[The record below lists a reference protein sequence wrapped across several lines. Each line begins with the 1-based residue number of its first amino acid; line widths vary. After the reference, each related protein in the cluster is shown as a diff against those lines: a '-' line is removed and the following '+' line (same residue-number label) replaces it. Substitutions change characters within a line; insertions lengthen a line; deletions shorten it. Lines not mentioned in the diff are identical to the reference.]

1 MKLEIED
8 IKHLADLSA
17 LEFSEERLESFKD
30 EFNNILK
37 FVDQIS
43 SAEVAGEIKYEPIDV
58 EELREDEVVTSYEQS
73 KILENAPK
81 QKMGSFAVP
90 LMME

>member
-8 IKHLADLSA
+8 IKHLAELSA
-17 LEFSEERLESFKD
+17 LEFSDDRLESFKD
-30 EFNNILK
+30 EFKNILK

-43 SAEVAGEIKYEPIDV
+43 NADVDGEIEYQPIDV
-58 EELREDEVVTSYEQS
+58 EELRDDVAVDSYPQE

-81 QKMGSFAVP
+81 QKMGCFAVP

>member
-8 IKHLADLSA
+8 IKHLAYLSA
-17 LEFSEERLESFKD
+17 LQFSDDELEKFKD
-30 EFNNILK
+30 DFNNILG

-43 SAEVAGEIKYEPIDV
+43 SANVDGELEYSPIDV
-58 EELREDEVVTSYEQS
+58 EELRDDVAKESYPQS

-81 QKMGSFAVP
+81 QKMGCFAVP

>member
-8 IKHLADLSA
+8 IKHLANLSA
-17 LEFSEERLESFKD
+17 LEFTSEELENFKD
-30 EFNNILK
+30 DFNNILG

-43 SAEVAGEIKYEPIDV
+43 NANIEGEIEYSPIDV
-58 EELREDEVVTSYEQS
+58 EELRADEARESYAQEV
-73 KILENAPK
+73 ILENAPK
-81 QKMGSFAVP
+81 QKMGCFAVP

>member
-8 IKHLADLSA
+8 IKHLANLSA
-17 LEFSEERLESFKD
+17 LEFEEERLEKFKD
-30 EFNNILK
+30 EFNSILG

-43 SAEVAGEIKYEPIDV
+43 SADVDGDLEYSPVDV
-58 EELREDEVVTSYEQS
+58 EELREDKVRESFAQE

-81 QKMGSFAVP
+81 QKMGCFAVP